1 MVIGKVVCTAN
12 GNNVRVEETNNYCS
26 KKIGKSKKKKK
37 KMELGGSSAQEQGHR
52 YANFFYPNPKKVLS
66 EIAVFI
72 K

>member
-1 MVIGKVVCTAN
+1 MLGWKKQIIIVQKRQEKV
-12 GNNVRVEETNNYCS
+12 
-26 KKIGKSKKKKK
+26 KKK

>member
-1 MVIGKVVCTAN
+1 MLGWKKQIIIVQKRQEKV
-12 GNNVRVEETNNYCS
+12 
-26 KKIGKSKKKKK
+26 KKKK

>member
-12 GNNVRVEETNNYCS
+12 GSNVRVEETNNYCS
-26 KKIGKSKKKKK
+26 KKIGKSKKK

-52 YANFFYPNPKKVLS
+52 YANFFYSNPKKVLS